1 MRNTCC
7 GNTEDRVGKGV
18 FMKKLVAR
26 EIKNGRDD
34 ERGAALVMA
43 LLVSFLL
50 MVASAG
56 LLLETSVNTA
66 NVTDST
72 AEQQAYNAAES
83 GIQSAVYVLRDNV
96 TLSDADRLDTSVPAT
111 HRNNRINFVKA
122 LKLST
127 SNSSTDTSTVPRLS
141 RWLGYNGLYND
152 RVTIGQGTYVPQN
165 GFAYSLQI
173 SDPDNTSSN
182 VTFSTNGRLFD
193 SDCGE
198 TCTPTDPLRFQKTYG
213 VGANRLVVRYTPKAV
228 SNLDTSSGSANTDFG
243 TFNVSIS
250 GTGATISAFNR
261 FDIVTT
267 MTAPY
272 DAVRYIRGYIE
283 TNSAP
288 GSAPRIIFDAQSYTL
303 MGSSIDLAFGW
314 GSPVNQTIIGPP
326 QRYGYEA
333 QMATGDNVI
342 TGSLT
347 SPEPTRLL
355 VRSVGF
361 GPRGSTKQ
369 LEAIIQ
375 KDFFNGLTAPA
386 TLTLIGPASTTS
398 PNTTFTFNPGNS
410 AVTVYSGDDA
420 ESTDIIPPIGTSNPT
435 NLDDVQ
441 ESVDGQPPNPFNGTV
456 VGAPSDVSGETPEW
470 LRTPATLDAAVKSLY
485 NVAIASGRYFPSGQ
499 QPTSFGSYA
508 TAQGITFCD
517 GNCSFT
523 GQGGGIMVVT
533 GKLTLSGNFSFKG
546 MIIVTGQAG
555 VDRSGGGNGEI
566 QGNMVIAPYVNSTV
580 APATDP
586 ISATFLAPQYN
597 LSGGGNSEIRYNS
610 AAVAG
615 GLVAVSNFVL
625 GVAEK

>member
-7 GNTEDRVGKGV
+7 GNIEDREDKRVL
-18 FMKKLVAR
+18 MKKLVVR
-26 EIKNGRDD
+26 EKKNGRDD

-96 TLSDADRLDTSVPAT
+96 TLSDADRLDPSVPAT

-261 FDIVTT
+261 FEIVTT

-420 ESTDIIPPIGTSNPT
+420 ESTDIIPPIGTSNPI

-441 ESVDGQPPNPFNGTV
+441 GSVDGRPPNPFNGTV
-456 VGAPSDVSGETPEW
+456 VGAPSDIAGETPEW
-470 LRTPATLDAAVKSLY
+470 LRTPAALDAAVKSLY

-499 QPTSFGSYA
+499 QPTSFGSNA

-533 GKLTLSGNFSFKG
+533 GKLTLRGSFSFKG